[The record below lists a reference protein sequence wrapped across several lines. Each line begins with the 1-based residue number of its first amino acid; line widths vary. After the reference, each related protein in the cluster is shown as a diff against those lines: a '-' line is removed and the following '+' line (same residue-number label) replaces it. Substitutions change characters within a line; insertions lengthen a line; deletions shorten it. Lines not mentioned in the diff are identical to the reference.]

1 MKIQL
6 RPIGTIHSPF
16 QDVKGM
22 PIQSSGAAD
31 IQGSVIVDALYEE
44 GLTDIEG
51 FSHIILIYLFHRS
64 EGHQLMVKPFLD
76 DAYHGVFATR
86 APRRPN
92 PIGLSI
98 VELIERQKN
107 VLHIRGVDVLDN
119 TPLLDIKPYAPA
131 FDTVAVSS
139 AGWLEGKEIEARM
152 KKADARFKGLPE

>member
-6 RPIGTIHSPF
+6 RPIGTIRSPF

-22 PIQSSGAAD
+22 PIQSSGAGD
-31 IQGSVIVDALYEE
+31 VQGKVIVDTLFEE

-64 EGHQLMVKPFLD
+64 EGHQLLVKPFLD
-76 DAYHGVFATR
+76 DALHGVFATR

-98 VELIERQKN
+98 VELIKRQKN
-107 VLHIRGVDVLDN
+107 ILHIRGVDVLDN

-131 FDTVAVSS
+131 FDIVQVSS
-139 AGWLEGKEIEARM
+139 AGWLEGKELEARM
-152 KKADARFKGLPE
+152 KKADTRFKGRPE

>member
-6 RPIGTIHSPF
+6 RAIGIIRSPF

-22 PIQSSGAAD
+22 PIQSAGASD
-31 IQGSVIVDALYEE
+31 VQGRVIVDTLFEE

-64 EGHQLMVKPFLD
+64 EGHQLLVKPFLD
-76 DAYHGVFATR
+76 DALHGVFATR

-98 VELIERQKN
+98 VELIKRQKN

-119 TPLLDIKPYAPA
+119 TPLLDIKPYIPHWER
-131 FDTVAVSS
+131 DSEIKI
-139 AGWLEGKEIEARM
+139 GWLEGKI
-152 KKADARFKGLPE
+152 KYTK